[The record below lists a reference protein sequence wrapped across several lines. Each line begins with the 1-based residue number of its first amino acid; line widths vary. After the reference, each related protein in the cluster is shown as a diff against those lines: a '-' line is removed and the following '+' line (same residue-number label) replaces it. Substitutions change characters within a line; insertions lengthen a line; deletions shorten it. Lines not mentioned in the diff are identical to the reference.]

1 MTMKPCKKLAALL
14 LAHLIICMSALYLS
28 ADEAERK
35 WTSYGK
41 DLQEIEYFFDKDAIA
56 RPAANIIQVWRKRV
70 FPQRS
75 AQREI
80 VALDEINCRLQKFR
94 ALELHVT
101 AWDGSTKISNKLG
114 PWATIWSKSAE
125 EHFLDTVC
133 KEPAAKASQE
143 QEKTSPKD

>member
-28 ADEAERK
+28 AEEAERK

-41 DLQEIEYFFDKDAIA
+41 DAQEIEYYYDKDAIA
-56 RPAANIIQVWRKRV
+56 RPSANIIQVWRKRV

-75 AQREI
+75 AQRDI
-80 VALDEINCRLQKFR
+80 VALDEINCRLQKYR

-101 AWDGSTKISNKLG
+101 TWDGSTQITKKPG
-114 PWATIWSKSAE
+114 PWGTIWSKSAE
-125 EHFLDTVC
+125 EYFLDTHC
-133 KEPAAKASQE
+133 KEPAANPSQE
-143 QEKTSPKD
+143 QGKASPKD